1 MNERRINPFLDWL
14 FDKAPD
20 ESTPP
25 PPNVLPPDFGL
36 PYAPPEG
43 DDDAMMQS
51 LLESGSYDLE
61 QVVTAIDYMDVKGR
75 QSRRRITTRVLKLG
89 PQAPVLQAVCHERS
103 DVRSFRCDRIEC
115 FITSDG
121 EVIEPNDFFRETF
134 SIDLS
139 KSLEETSDPHRKL
152 REALIPGLS
161 ILITAA
167 RVDNEFHD
175 LEFDAIMN
183 WVRQKIRH
191 LNTFEPDGHEEQAFL
206 AAIKRTSS
214 SMRPQRSS
222 LPKHLA
228 KLFLE
233 EDGDGITLFTQAL
246 DAVVEADGVI
256 LPAERGVITELERL
270 VDDLAEDPVGFFQ
283 SYEI

>member
-61 QVVTAIDYMDVKGR
+61 QVITAIDYTDVKGSR
-75 QSRRRITTRVLKLG
+75 SRRRITTRALKLG
-89 PQAPVLQAVCHERS
+89 PQAPVLQAICHERS
-103 DVRSFRCDRIEC
+103 AVRNFRCDRIEC

-134 SIDLS
+134 SINLS
-139 KSLEETSDPHRKL
+139 KSLEETGDPHRKL

-175 LEFDAIMN
+175 REFDAIMN
-183 WVRQKIRH
+183 WVRQKIRN
-191 LNTFEPDGHEEQAFL
+191 LNAFKPDGHEEQAFL
-206 AAIKRTSS
+206 AAIEYTSS
-214 SMRPQRSS
+214 SMRPQRGT
-222 LPKHLA
+222 LPTHLA

-233 EDGDGITLFTQAL
+233 EDGDGIALFTQAL
-246 DAVVEADGVI
+246 DDVIDADGVFH
-256 LPAERGVITELERL
+256 PTERGIINELDRL
-270 VDDLAEDPVGFFQ
+270 AAEFAEDPEGFLH